1 MLKFADDRIA
11 TFQEGKT
18 CVKAAKNDD
27 DLTACREKFMVEM
40 KKMKDEM
47 KQKGKMKDC
56 PEGEKGG
63 SQGK

>member
-11 TFQEGKT
+11 TLQAGKT

-27 DLTACREKFMVEM
+27 DLTACKEKFMAEM
-40 KKMKDEM
+40 KRKRAEM
-47 KQKGKMKDC
+47 KQKREMKDY